1 MQQERVLMIVPIVFA
16 VNNSYVKQVAT
27 VIASILKCGNV
38 NVIYKFYI
46 LQTDISAENQQLLT
60 TYMKTF
66 PNGFI
71 EFIDMCKFVENVN
84 LESFMSRRE
93 GYTYISS
100 ETYFRFYLAEIFRNY
115 NKVIYLDA
123 DIIVFKDLAL
133 LYETDIEDY
142 YCAAV
147 RDYFVTRYAK
157 NIKKYTGQYPHLT
170 FERYLN
176 EILKINDNKYF
187 NAGVLLLNLKKMRED
202 DIQAKL
208 WKFTVEN
215 SPLEFQDQDVLNSVF
230 HSKVKFVNWL
240 WNCLKSP
247 IYPDTPYIVHFV
259 GPEKPWRY
267 DQFFSYD
274 YSYIDEWWKY
284 YASTLCFDVRD
295 SEIKKQ
301 IKNQRRRCI
310 LKRSLPKIFSIKNIG
325 AYKVLTLFGMT
336 FKLKELK

>member
-1 MQQERVLMIVPIVFA
+1 MVMIVPVVFA
-16 VNNSYVKQVAT
+16 VNNSYVKQLAT
-27 VIASILKCGNV
+27 VIASILKCGNESI
-38 NVIYKFYI
+38 IYKIYV
-46 LQTDISAENQQLLT
+46 LHTDITVENRQRLT
-60 TYMKTF
+60 MYMNAF
-66 PNGFI
+66 PNGSI
-71 EFIDMCKFVENVN
+71 EFIDMCNFVEKVN

-100 ETYFRFYLAEIFRNY
+100 ETYFRFYIPEIFRNY
-115 NKVIYLDA
+115 DKVIYLDA
-123 DIIVFKDLAL
+123 DIIVLNDLTL

-157 NIKKYTGQYPHLT
+157 NIKKHTGQYPHLT

-259 GPEKPWRY
+259 GPEKPWCY
-267 DQFFSYD
+267 DPSFSYN
-274 YSYIDEWWKY
+274 YSYIDEWWKFY
-284 YASTLCFDVRD
+284 ELTPYFDVKD
-295 SEIKKQ
+295 LEIKKQ
-301 IKNQRRRCI
+301 IRSQRRRHM
-310 LKRSLPKIFSIKNIG
+310 LQQLMPKVFSLKNIG
-325 AYKVLTLFGMT
+325 EHKVLTLLGMC
-336 FKLKELK
+336 FKLKRLE